1 MLTCAD
7 VCLRMLQGLRV
18 LLLIAGSDPIVPLSL
33 QLKLRDTLT
42 RLGLNVSSRVFPG
55 VTHTLNVQEE
65 ASAIRDFMRDLIREH
80 NPALEQE
87 ALERRAAA
95 EEDKHHAAMR
105 RFEEVL
111 TSFTGTNV
119 LAYWYTSTNTDT

>member
-1 MLTCAD
+1 MPTYAD
-7 VCLRMLQGLRV
+7 VYLRMLQGLRV
-18 LLLIAGSDPIVPLSL
+18 LLLIAGSDPIVPLGL

-42 RLGLNVSSRVFPG
+42 RLGFNVSSRVFPG
-55 VTHTLNVQEE
+55 VTHTLNMQEE

-95 EEDKHHAAMR
+95 EEEKQHAAMR
-105 RFEEVL
+105 RFEKVL
-111 TSFTGTNV
+111 TCFTGTKV